1 MGRRAR
7 TIKQSQPCLG
17 LTVAPEVPGWT
28 PPTLPSP
35 ATGTGRAWALSR
47 LLKGEMGLSVHLT
60 ALGTGGNVSL
70 PPPALQ
76 LMARRGSCR
85 WLWAHKLFA
94 WFVRKALLGFGS
106 LTGAEKGLQWSTGAR
121 APGALQRESQPH
133 LGGCG
138 QYLKGLWGGRTAP
151 ALRGAGQ
158 GFRGTGPPL
167 AERLRGTTGLYT
179 TGC

>member
-1 MGRRAR
+1 MALAAHSSCSLTLEWASRRRNGLPFPLSGEEGSA
-7 TIKQSQPCLG
+7 IKQSQPCLG
-17 LTVAPEVPGWT
+17 LTVASEVPGWT
-28 PPTLPSP
+28 PHTLPGP
-35 ATGTGRAWALSR
+35 ATGTGWAWALSR

-76 LMARRGSCR
+76 LMARRRASSR

-94 WFVRKALLGFGS
+94 CFVRKALLGFGS

-138 QYLKGLWGGRTAP
+138 
-151 ALRGAGQ
+151 
-158 GFRGTGPPL
+158 
-167 AERLRGTTGLYT
+167 
-179 TGC
+179 